1 MTGSSRMSSG
11 PLTQSVISEED
22 IVELTQSGFYK
33 TPRIVKGLDFLPFA
47 RDVLDCGN
55 ELYVKFRINHD
66 ADRILSFTRVYDLGF
81 DNSVLFEIKN
91 PPRNRIL
98 IENIEDFEF
107 IQYRPQ
113 TDWVAINMGNTKRLG
128 VNEFNEF
135 RISETFRHL
144 HPVIFLRA
152 GYFWHVMGMEPTDAE
167 MDGEKVW
174 YLYLKRQD
182 RDFMIRVDF
191 TSDQKF
197 IFNPLSDSWSLDN
210 PTVEITDIEEIK
222 KALKSEDV
230 SEAIVSGV
238 PMRLVR
244 VQEIA
249 KGVLFFVFLDTS
261 EARRYYYARRTTK
274 LRIVTNSE
282 NGNKEYLLD
291 HVKAMYID

>member
-1 MTGSSRMSSG
+1 M
-11 PLTQSVISEED
+11 
-22 IVELTQSGFYK
+22 ELTDNGFYK
-33 TPRIVKGLDFLPFA
+33 TPRIIKGLDFLPFA

-55 ELYVKFRINHD
+55 ELYIKFRVNHD
-66 ADRILSFTRVYDLGF
+66 ADRILSFTRVFDLGF
-81 DNSVLFEIKN
+81 DNSVLFDIKN
-91 PPRNRIL
+91 QLHNRIL

-107 IQYRPQ
+107 VQYRPQ

-135 RISETFRHL
+135 RISETFQHL

-152 GYFWHVMGMEPTDAE
+152 GYFWNVMGMEPTDAE
-167 MDGEKVW
+167 VNGNNVW

-197 IFNPLSDSWSLDN
+197 IFNPLSDSWSLDD
-210 PTVEITDIEEIK
+210 PTVEITDLEQIK
-222 KALKSEDV
+222 KSLKSEDV
-230 SEAIVSGV
+230 SEVIVSGV
-238 PMRLVR
+238 PMRLIR

-249 KGVLFFVFLDTS
+249 KGILFFVFLDTS

-274 LRIVTNSE
+274 LRIVE
-282 NGNKEYLLD
+282 NAESGRKEYLLD
-291 HVKAMYID
+291 HIKAMHID